1 MIILYIPNI
10 EIPTDIGYVHT
21 HTDWMIATSPLF
33 RDADIVKQSLSDDVH
48 LTSITMDVDVA
59 PGTML
64 YARARVICNI
74 AIFEWSNIDVINV
87 EDFVNVSFEY
97 PIPSKVIKP
106 LLTLDFDKSNFPT
119 TMFTIDTG
127 NMHSTGNA
135 DLVETTYIITDIDG
149 TPYYF
154 DATRDNVTKKLVNEV
169 VLPED
174 KLYIISA
181 AFKSS
186 SNDVSTM
193 ASELVYVKP
202 VPGVNIR
209 TTIDNIDTSVDV
221 PLAIDDINAFKSMEV
236 VIYGAGVDVKEE
248 LFRTTQES
256 MSIVVPKETFT
267 DYMSSVIMIGIE
279 VTYSDDTKS
288 GMKYYPAT
296 ILIDLN
302 NTPS

>member
-10 EIPTDIGYVHT
+10 EIPTDIGYVHEY
-21 HTDWMIATSPLF
+21 TDWMIATSPLF
-33 RDADIVKQSLSDDVH
+33 RDTDIVEKSMSDDIH
-48 LTSITMDVDVA
+48 LTSITMDVNVA
-59 PGTML
+59 AGTML
-64 YARARVICNI
+64 YARARVICNK

-87 EDFVNVSFEY
+87 EDFVNVSFDY
-97 PIPSKVIKP
+97 PIPSKVSKP
-106 LLTLDFDKSNFPT
+106 LISLDFDKNNFPT

-127 NMHSTGNA
+127 EMHSTGNA
-135 DLVETTYIITDIDG
+135 DLVETTYAITDIG
-149 TPYYF
+149 GKPYYF
-154 DATRDNVTKKLVNEV
+154 VATRDNIIKKLVNEV

-174 KLYIISA
+174 KIYVVSA

-186 SNDVSTM
+186 SNDVSVM

-209 TTIDNIDTSVDV
+209 TNIDDIDTSVDV
-221 PLAIDDINAFKSMEV
+221 PLAINDVNAFKSMEV

-248 LFRTTQES
+248 LFHTTQES

-267 DYMSSVIMIGIE
+267 EFMSSSIMIGIE

-296 ILIDLN
+296 ILIDHI
-302 NTPS
+302 NT